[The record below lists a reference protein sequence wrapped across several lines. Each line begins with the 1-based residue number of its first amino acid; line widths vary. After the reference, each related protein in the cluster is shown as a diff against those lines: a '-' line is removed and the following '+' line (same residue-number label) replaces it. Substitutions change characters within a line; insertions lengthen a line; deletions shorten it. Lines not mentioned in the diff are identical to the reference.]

1 LNRLCGYHHAV
12 GLLKNEPF
20 ASLRALPLSPPRR
33 VQFGRRNSSG
43 SGNGSGNGACGV
55 RDLVYC
61 HRSFGTS
68 SVTSTNGNVLEKV
81 VSAPNGIDFRVTIR
95 NPDAPHPVLCLPGA
109 LGTGS
114 SDFENLLHDD
124 SGGLGSEFGIYAFD
138 PRGLGGSV
146 NYSRNHNSKHES
158 SDHLE
163 VVPRDYPIDFYI
175 RDALDASQVMK
186 ALGFDRFS
194 VLGWSDGANSAVHL
208 ASHPDTKEYVRNL
221 VIWGGGAY
229 VTNDDVDAWES
240 LRDIQKWSPRV
251 REEKGAIHGGL
262 ERLQQLNHA
271 ATDGWIQLYLNPMT
285 NGDVCLSAL
294 HQVDCP
300 TSVLHGGKDVI
311 CETKHAQYI
320 ARQIPDATL
329 TIFPDGKHNIHQRYA
344 TEFHQLV
351 RNFLIETMGEVD
363 HSLDS
368 SGSNDNKSDGNEQPA
383 IDDIAYGFMGSKALS
398 VALKIG
404 LFDAIDI
411 ITKEHGGSEKNTD
424 LEGAAT
430 LDQILARCEEVVPEE
445 RLRTL
450 LSACVALKLINRRV
464 LRGRDVYSLPK
475 ASTQQLTRSSN
486 RYWGDYIVGQV
497 DAQFYTRMKDL
508 DKTIIKGDSSSDGY
522 EAWFEK
528 DPEAAKMYTQAQHN
542 GSLATGFGLLKRL
555 PELSGGERYP
565 KLRMLDVGGG
575 SGAFSIATARKV
587 KDASC
592 VVLDLPNV
600 AKVAKEII
608 SKEDEQVQ
616 NRLSTLSLSAT
627 APDQWTGIVEDES
640 FDVVLMSYVSGSI
653 PAEALSGLYRNAY
666 RALKPGGIAVIHD
679 FFVDNN
685 GEGPKNAA
693 LWALTHVTVNPEG
706 MGLRPGRVTKLLLDE
721 GFVSPKVDDMI
732 PETTQLVVATKP
744 GI

>member
-1 LNRLCGYHHAV
+1 V
-12 GLLKNEPF
+12 E
-20 ASLRALPLSPPRR
+20 
-33 VQFGRRNSSG
+33 Q
-43 SGNGSGNGACGV
+43 
-55 RDLVYC
+55 
-61 HRSFGTS
+61 
-68 SVTSTNGNVLEKV
+68 V
-81 VSAPNGIDFRVTIR
+81 VPGPDGIDFRVTIR

-114 SDFENLLHDD
+114 SDFANLLQDED
-124 SGGLGSEFGIYAFD
+124 GGLGPEFGIYAFD

-146 NYSRNHNSKHES
+146 TYSQKSNHDPDQDQS
-158 SDHLE
+158 SDGSREAL
-163 VVPRDYPIDFYI
+163 VPRDYPIDFYV
-175 RDALDASQVMK
+175 RDALDAAHVMRN
-186 ALGFDRFS
+186 LGFDRFS

-208 ASHPDTKEYVRNL
+208 ASHPNTKDCVSNL
-221 VIWGGGAY
+221 VVWGGNAY
-229 VTNDDVDAWES
+229 VTQDDVDAWES
-240 LRDIQKWSPRV
+240 IRDIQNWSNRM

-262 ERLQQLNHA
+262 ERLQELNNA
-271 ATDGWIQLYLNPMT
+271 ATDGWIQLFHNPT
-285 NGDVCLSAL
+285 TSGDVCLSAL
-294 HQVDCP
+294 HKVECP
-300 TSVLHGGKDVI
+300 TSVLHGGKDFI

-329 TIFPDGKHNIHQRYA
+329 TIFPDGKHNIHQRHA
-344 TEFHQLV
+344 AEFHGLV
-351 RNFLIETMGEVD
+351 REFVIDTMGQVD
-363 HSLDS
+363 DGLNHSNKQQHKTR
-368 SGSNDNKSDGNEQPA
+368 GSDEQPA

-404 LFDAIDI
+404 VFDAIDTI
-411 ITKEHGGSEKNTD
+411 SKEQGGD
-424 LEGAAT
+424 GVAT
-430 LDQILARCEEVVPEE
+430 LDQILDRCEEDIPVE

-464 LRGRDVYSLPK
+464 LRGKDIYTLPK
-475 ASTQQLTRSSN
+475 ASALELVRSSN

-508 DKTIIKGDSSSDGY
+508 DQTIIRGDSSSDGY

-528 DPEAAKMYTQAQHN
+528 DPEAAKRYTQAQHN

-555 PELSGGERYP
+555 PELSGGERFP

-600 AKVAKEII
+600 VKVAEEII
-608 SKEDEQVQ
+608 SKEDEHVQ
-616 NRLSTLSLSAT
+616 NRLSTLALSAT
-627 APDQWTGIVEDES
+627 APGQWIGIVEDES

-653 PAEALSGLYRNAY
+653 PMEALPGLYSNAY

-679 FFVDNN
+679 FFVDND

-706 MGLRPGRVTKLLLDE
+706 MGLRPGRVAKLLLDE